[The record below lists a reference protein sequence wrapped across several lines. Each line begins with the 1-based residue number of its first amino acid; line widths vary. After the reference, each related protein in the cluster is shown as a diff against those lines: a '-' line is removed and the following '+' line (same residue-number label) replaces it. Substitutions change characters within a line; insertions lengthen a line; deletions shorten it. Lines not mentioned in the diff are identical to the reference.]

1 MILLYTGELKAGI
14 CILAHER
21 IKGQTMSGGFFLK
34 RKPMTISSLS
44 LDFLE

>member
-1 MILLYTGELKAGI
+1 MGELKAGI

-21 IKGQTMSGGFFLK
+21 IKGQTMSGGFSLK
-34 RKPMTISSLS
+34 KEPMTISSLI

>member
-1 MILLYTGELKAGI
+1 MGELKAGI

-21 IKGQTMSGGFFLK
+21 IKGQTMMVDFLK
-34 RKPMTISSLS
+34 KEPMTSSSLI